1 MLKHSSQI
9 LTVSKEVPRMLHPHV
24 LDAASGASGDVMKT
38 ANLIFD
44 LAFLIIENDE
54 MKKAHLV

>member
-1 MLKHSSQI
+1 
-9 LTVSKEVPRMLHPHV
+9 MLHPHV